1 MMSHQVAIIGAGT
14 SGVSAAVALA
24 DRGIKPLLID
34 RADQVGSSWRSRYD
48 RLRLNTGRQFSH
60 LPNRPYPR
68 GTPTFPTRDQVI
80 DHIERHA
87 NEDGIDLY
95 LRCTAER
102 LDRVDGHW
110 RLTTSTGTMEVPQ
123 VVVAT
128 GFDHE
133 PFVPDWPGR
142 DEWSRDLVHSS
153 QYRNPLRYNGKQVL
167 VVGPGCSGME
177 IAYDLATGGA
187 AKVWLAARTPPNI
200 MLRQGP
206 GGIPG
211 DFIATPLY
219 RAPVRIADPIARL
232 ARRMDIGD
240 LREFGLP
247 VPAEG
252 IFARSSRLGVA
263 PAILDK
269 EVIAAI
275 RDKSIEIVRGVE
287 SLDTDGVA
295 LADGAHINPD
305 AMVCA
310 TGFRRGLATLV
321 GHLRVLDER
330 GWPTA
335 TGEEPAADGLRFIGF
350 VARPSQIGF
359 AAKQARRAAKVIARE
374 LRNASD
380 RAQRPRP
387 DPRQAGRVDG

>member
-1 MMSHQVAIIGAGT
+1 MISHQVLIIGAGT

-24 DRGIKPLLID
+24 DRGIEPLLVD
-34 RADQVGSSWRSRYD
+34 RAEQVGSSWRSRYD
-48 RLRLNTGRQFSH
+48 RLHLNTGRQFSH

-87 NEDGIDLY
+87 NEDGIE
-95 LRCTAER
+95 LRLGCAAER
-102 LDRVDGHW
+102 LDRADGHW
-110 RLTTSTGTMEVPQ
+110 RLTTSTGAIEAHE

-133 PFVPDWPGR
+133 PLIPDWPGR
-142 DEWSRDLVHSS
+142 DQWPGDLIHSS
-153 QYRNPLRYNGKQVL
+153 QYRNPLPYNGKRVL
-167 VVGPGCSGME
+167 VVGSGSSGME

-187 AKVWLAARTPPNI
+187 AKVWLAVRTPPNI
-200 MLRQGP
+200 MLRTGP
-206 GGIPG
+206 GGIAG

-219 RAPVRIADPIARL
+219 HAPIRIADVIARF

-240 LREFGLP
+240 LRAFGLP

-263 PAILDK
+263 PAIIDK

-275 RDKSIEIVRGVE
+275 RRESIEIVRGVE
-287 SLDTDGVA
+287 SLDAHGVA
-295 LADGAHINPD
+295 LADGARINPH

-310 TGFRRGLATLV
+310 TGFRRGLSKLV
-321 GHLRVLDER
+321 GHLGVLDER
-330 GWPTA
+330 GWPKT
-335 TGEEPAADGLRFIGF
+335 TGDEPAIDGLRFIGF
-350 VARPSQIGF
+350 VPRPSQIGF
-359 AAKQARRAAKVIARE
+359 AAKQARRAAKAIARE
-374 LRNASD
+374 LRRSD
-380 RAQRPRP
+380 QTAT
-387 DPRQAGRVDG
+387 

>member
-1 MMSHQVAIIGAGT
+1 
-14 SGVSAAVALA
+14 
-24 DRGIKPLLID
+24 
-34 RADQVGSSWRSRYD
+34 
-48 RLRLNTGRQFSH
+48 
-60 LPNRPYPR
+60 
-68 GTPTFPTRDQVI
+68 VI

-87 NEDGIDLY
+87 NEDGIELC
-95 LRCTAER
+95 LGCTAER
-102 LDRVDGHW
+102 LDRADGHW
-110 RLTTSTGTMEVPQ
+110 RLTTSTGEVEASH

-133 PFVPDWPGR
+133 PFIPDWPGR
-142 DEWSRDLVHSS
+142 DEWPGGLIHSS
-153 QYRNPLRYNGKQVL
+153 QYRNPLPYNGKRVL
-167 VVGPGCSGME
+167 VVGPGSSGME

-187 AKVWLAARTPPNI
+187 AKVWLAVRTPPNI

-219 RAPVRIADPIARL
+219 HAPVRIADAIGRFS
-232 ARRMDIGD
+232 RRMDIGD
-240 LREFGLP
+240 LHEFGLP

-269 EVIAAI
+269 DVIAAI

-287 SLDTDGVA
+287 ALDAAGVA
-295 LADGAHINPD
+295 LADGRRINPD

-310 TGFRRGLATLV
+310 TGFRRGLSQLV
-321 GHLRVLDER
+321 GHLGVLDER
-330 GWPTA
+330 GWPKT

-350 VARPSQIGF
+350 VPRPSQIGL
-359 AAKQARRAAKVIARE
+359 AAKQARRAAKAIAQE
-374 LRNASD
+374 LRRSE
-380 RAQRPRP
+380 QSSQ
-387 DPRQAGRVDG
+387 DPIRGNTGRVGG

>member
-1 MMSHQVAIIGAGT
+1 MISHQVAIIGAGT

-24 DRGIKPLLID
+24 DRGVKPLLVD

-60 LPNRPYPR
+60 LPNRPYPS

-87 NEDGIDLY
+87 NEDGIELC
-95 LRCTAER
+95 LGCTAER
-102 LDRVDGHW
+102 LDRADGHW
-110 RLTTSTGTMEVPQ
+110 RLTTSTGEVEASQ

-133 PFVPDWPGR
+133 PFIPDWPGR
-142 DEWSRDLVHSS
+142 DEWPGGLMHSS
-153 QYRNPLRYNGKQVL
+153 QYRNPLPYNGKRIL
-167 VVGPGCSGME
+167 VVGPGSSGME

-187 AKVWLAARTPPNI
+187 AKVWLAVRTPPNI

-219 RAPVRIADPIARL
+219 HAPVRIADAIARFS
-232 ARRMDIGD
+232 RRMGIGD
-240 LREFGLP
+240 LHEFGLP

-269 EVIAAI
+269 DVIAAI

-287 SLDTDGVA
+287 ALDAAGVA
-295 LADGAHINPD
+295 LADGTRINPD

-310 TGFRRGLATLV
+310 TGFRRGLSQLV
-321 GHLRVLDER
+321 GHLGVLDER
-330 GWPTA
+330 GWPKT
-335 TGEEPAADGLRFIGF
+335 TGELPAADGLRFIGF
-350 VARPSQIGF
+350 VPRPSQIGF
-359 AAKQARRAAKVIARE
+359 AAKQARRAAKAIAQE
-374 LRNASD
+374 LRRSE
-380 RAQRPRP
+380 QSSQ
-387 DPRQAGRVDG
+387 DPIRGNTGRSGG

>member
-1 MMSHQVAIIGAGT
+1 MISHQVAIIGAGT

-24 DRGIKPLLID
+24 DRGIKPLLVD
-34 RADQVGSSWRSRYD
+34 RADQVGSSWRNRYD

-60 LPNRPYPR
+60 LPNRPYPS

-87 NEDGIDLY
+87 NEDGIELC
-95 LRCTAER
+95 LGCTAER
-102 LDRVDGHW
+102 LDRADGRW
-110 RLTTSTGTMEVPQ
+110 RLTTSTGEVDASQ

-133 PFVPDWPGR
+133 PFIPDWPGR
-142 DEWSRDLVHSS
+142 GEWPGGLIHSS
-153 QYRNPLRYNGKQVL
+153 QYRNPLPYNGERVL
-167 VVGPGCSGME
+167 VVGPGSSGME

-187 AKVWLAARTPPNI
+187 AKVWLAVRTPPNI

-219 RAPVRIADPIARL
+219 HAPVRIADAIARFS
-232 ARRMDIGD
+232 RRMDIGD
-240 LREFGLP
+240 LHEFGLP

-269 EVIAAI
+269 DVIAAI
-275 RDKSIEIVRGVE
+275 RDKSIEIVRGLE
-287 SLDTDGVA
+287 ALDAAGVA
-295 LADGAHINPD
+295 LADGTRINPD

-310 TGFRRGLATLV
+310 TGFRRGLSQLV
-321 GHLRVLDER
+321 GHLGVLDER
-330 GWPTA
+330 GWPKT
-335 TGEEPAADGLRFIGF
+335 TGAEPAADGLRFIGF
-350 VARPSQIGF
+350 VPRPSQIGF
-359 AAKQARRAAKVIARE
+359 AAKQARRAAKAIAQE
-374 LRNASD
+374 LRRSE
-380 RAQRPRP
+380 QSSQ
-387 DPRQAGRVDG
+387 DPIRGNTGRTGG

>member
-1 MMSHQVAIIGAGT
+1 MISHQVLIIGAGT

-24 DRGIKPLLID
+24 DRGIEPLLVD
-34 RADQVGSSWRSRYD
+34 RAEQVGSSWRSRYD
-48 RLRLNTGRQFSH
+48 RLHLNTGRQFSH

-87 NEDGIDLY
+87 NEDGIE
-95 LRCTAER
+95 LRLGCAAER
-102 LDRVDGHW
+102 LDRADGHW
-110 RLTTSTGTMEVPQ
+110 RLTTSTGAIEAHE

-133 PFVPDWPGR
+133 PLIPDWPGR
-142 DEWSRDLVHSS
+142 DQWPGDLIHSS
-153 QYRNPLRYNGKQVL
+153 QYRNPLPYNGKRVL
-167 VVGPGCSGME
+167 VVGSGSSGME

-187 AKVWLAARTPPNI
+187 AKVWLAVRTPPNI
-200 MLRQGP
+200 MLRTGP
-206 GGIPG
+206 GGIAG

-219 RAPVRIADPIARL
+219 HAPIRIADVIARF

-240 LREFGLP
+240 LRAFGLP

-263 PAILDK
+263 PAIIDK

-275 RDKSIEIVRGVE
+275 RRESIEIVRGVE
-287 SLDTDGVA
+287 SLDAHGVA
-295 LADGAHINPD
+295 LADGARINPH

-310 TGFRRGLATLV
+310 TGFRRGLSKLV
-321 GHLRVLDER
+321 GHLGVLDER
-330 GWPTA
+330 GWPKT
-335 TGEEPAADGLRFIGF
+335 TGDEPAIDGLRFIGF
-350 VARPSQIGF
+350 VPRPSQIGF
-359 AAKQARRAAKVIARE
+359 AAKQARRAAKAIARE
-374 LRNASD
+374 LRRSD
-380 RAQRPRP
+380 QTA
-387 DPRQAGRVDG
+387 A